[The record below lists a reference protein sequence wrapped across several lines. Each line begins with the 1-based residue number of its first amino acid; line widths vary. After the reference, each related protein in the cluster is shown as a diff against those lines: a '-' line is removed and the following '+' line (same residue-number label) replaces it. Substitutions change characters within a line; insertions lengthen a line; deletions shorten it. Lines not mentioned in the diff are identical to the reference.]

1 MLKTIAKER
10 ILYEDEHLLVVNK
23 LAGELVVAAPDKEE
37 GVIGKSEPLYDF
49 VHKSYPGLRVVHRL
63 DFATSG
69 VLVFAKGAEVVK
81 RIRDGKFKDWKKTYR
96 TIVAKPMKNKF
107 GTINRKLAART
118 KDELVD
124 AVTHYRVLELFS
136 HATYVEVDI
145 DTGRKHQIRQHLAF
159 IGHPLLN
166 DPQYGDPRLDRAFK
180 RHHKYRRFFLH
191 AYRLSF
197 PHPITGKEITI
208 MAPMPKAFEE
218 VLLELKQTKGKIINI
233 GKVHKEKRSSRT
245 SATTRSKKG
254 RRGSSKNDASTS
266 EWVKVDKN
274 GKVAENF
281 KTKKIAR
288 RARVSPSKPRSA
300 AGKPRIGARKPTRR

>member
-10 ILYEDEHLLVVNK
+10 ILYEDEYLLAVNK

-37 GVIGKSEPLYDF
+37 GAMGKTEPLYDF

-96 TIVAKPMKNKF
+96 TVVAKPMKNKF

-124 AVTHYRVLELFS
+124 ATTHYRVLEVYS

-197 PHPITGKEITI
+197 PHPMTGKEITI

-218 VLLELKQTKGKIINI
+218 VLLELKQTKGKIINV
-233 GKVHKEKRSSRT
+233 GKVHKEKRT
-245 SATTRSKKG
+245 KTRVNTKG
-254 RRGSSKNDASTS
+254 RRGSSKHDASKS
-266 EWVKVDKN
+266 EWVKVDKD

-288 RARVSPSKPRSA
+288 KARVSPSKPRT
-300 AGKPRIGARKPTRR
+300 GVRKPTRR